1 MKKNIGFARRFTSY
15 LLGIIMVLSCTTAS
29 LPYFSSIFGLR
40 ASAENTAGSQQ
51 TADNPRIDVSFNNN
65 WDFHLGDANGAHL
78 KAFKPIASE
87 WNKVTLPHDFS
98 ISQDFTT
105 SGTEGESG
113 NKLGGTGWYR
123 KWFTVPEA
131 FNDREIILNFDGAY
145 MHTYV
150 YVNGTLVCE
159 NHYGYNSF
167 SVDITDYIAS
177 DGATANLIAV
187 KVVNDIPSS
196 RWYSGS
202 GISRD
207 VTISMLNK
215 THVAQYGARVLTPD
229 VQSGKGTAQAEIT
242 VRNDSYSQIKAYVKA
257 EILDSDGNAVSPVV
271 TSDRITIDS
280 NSETAVTLSP
290 KADSFK
296 LWSVGDPNL
305 YTLRVIVSSDEQGT
319 KILDDYKVKFGYRYI
334 NWDSDTGFSINGV
347 NTKIK
352 GACMHNDQ
360 GALGAVQEYD
370 AIYRQIKILKEYGF
384 NAVRTSH
391 NVSSSVLLDICDEL
405 GMLVMEEFFDGWS
418 RSKNSN
424 SKDFST
430 YFDRAISSDNKIL
443 GASAGDKWYKFVTES
458 TVKRDRN
465 RPSIII
471 WSAGNELNQ
480 MAGGYNNTTDVVYA
494 QAIKEAVSA
503 LDSRPLTEGNNN
515 KSILGVDAYMDVL
528 GGNYYPA
535 IWAKTITTDK
545 PIVLTESSSALTSR
559 GFYKS
564 LGKSGYELSAYDTYA
579 PSWGDSAEANLYYT
593 SAFDR
598 VSGEFIWTGFDYIG
612 EPTPWNNQTSA
623 NANGSPIS
631 SFFGVID
638 TAGFAKDNAYLYK
651 SIWDSG
657 EHTLNLLPGTWDSSK
672 LSSTTA
678 VPVAVYTDAGYVELY
693 MNDTLIGHA
702 QSETVTTGAGYTYRK
717 WTTYSDNSN
726 CTAADF
732 TNSSGNGAAAPDAM
746 YPQFKVK
753 WQSGTLSVKAWTDS
767 TKSTEITDS
776 AKGTKIAYS
785 SQTIGSVKA
794 EVWGTNGS
802 DSFTG
807 TADGKSYAY
816 IEYTA
821 LDTNGNFMNDYN
833 GTLTIEAKNGVK
845 IVGVDNGKQSD
856 WSRFQ
861 ESSVLTSDGKAT
873 IKMYNGRALVIVK
886 TTDTATDNGTVAA
899 SCADGTIVNGINV
912 TSVAESGDELYDE
925 FEEICPQTE
934 TVYEPT
940 IYDKFDVI
948 KENVDS
954 LSAPITSADG
964 YTYFEPTG
972 TGDGR
977 YIEDGTYII
986 YNPSP
991 NYYSN
996 QPAAM
1001 SNVSQK
1007 TGYLNSDSTVS
1018 LNSTVLTSAADNEYT
1033 FTYVSDSKYYIQDS
1047 TGKYLN
1053 IGSTNSTLSLSDT
1066 PQALNVYVYSNK
1078 RISIYSGGQFVDMY
1092 SNSTSDGRPFSTWA
1106 TTVTNANNNNK
1117 FSLYKKPSSSE
1128 PASEGRT
1135 ALYNAL
1141 KYGAQHNPVL
1151 YSFTSAKAF
1160 IEAMESGLNVY
1171 NDENSTEA
1179 QLVAAAKA
1187 INDAIAG
1194 LGTEIRK
1201 LPATLYKYGYSN
1213 AGSAQNYSAGGSYM
1227 NKIAYSQMKKR
1238 ILADNEIMDQIKN
1251 IIGYDDTSWADGYA
1265 DTALE
1270 QAVNAYA
1277 KIYNLAFTSDVVCGG
1292 NRIQEVKSTAGYT
1305 DIGGNNIFPTMW
1317 NNWDKTGTMGST
1329 DNNRDEGASVM
1340 GLFSPTLSNT
1350 GIPES
1355 HAEYPNALPY
1365 INKSSASNG
1374 INSNLTLNVNT
1385 DSSNTKTVTLVPL
1398 TGISVNVPDFFT
1410 QEDVGTDTAD
1420 TYAKYHWATEFP
1432 FVITTN
1438 RYGVNTYDYDSSD
1451 TTRLFRAKYDDETHT
1466 AVSNLVNVENYSIVR
1481 AAKGNGTGF
1490 FPFNYQ
1496 MSDSELNENG
1506 DYIGTASSFSSENAI
1521 YHFGM
1526 TFNTEFNIP
1535 RGGVYSGNT
1544 PINFNFS
1551 GDDDVLVYVDN
1562 TLVLDNGGL
1571 HGARSCSIDFTNK
1584 AITYQFA
1591 WSAETNTLLNSADD
1605 VETVT
1610 YTYQPDGDYSKYD
1623 YTDADGNTHSISAD
1637 IKSALAKLNAISGDG
1652 STHRLGFFYLERGS
1666 TDSNCKIQFNLQ
1678 QTSTNV
1684 RLVDQT
1690 LVADYGHPVNYNI
1703 TENNVISE
1711 AAVNAG
1717 AKFDYIG
1724 VTKANLDVDN
1734 ITDFAN
1740 GSLPEGSTH
1749 FADKNTDYSVSGL
1762 KYGSG
1767 TVNAKGDI
1775 TYSLS
1780 DMNFTGADSY
1790 YVAAKVIGD
1799 PTFSLTSEYIQ
1810 YEKVRFIPASTIYF
1824 EDNALNSTAISY
1836 KGNWTTAG
1844 NEIAGIKQ
1852 AADLM
1857 EDKSA
1862 NAYGYDPFYADKVYS
1877 RVYYDSDGNVTSDVT
1892 STPAY
1897 YTSAGDGSYSA
1908 VPTYYNTKGKVTS
1921 DVYYKYAIGGG
1932 YTSTKTYYD
1941 NDGNIVYSND
1951 SSNSLAPAY
1960 AYAYAYDWFETNV
1973 NNTYSAGSAH
1983 KVTVS
1988 AADNPRKGGTWPT
2001 AEFTFTGTG
2010 FDVISLTDSTTGL
2023 IKVEVKS
2030 ADGTFSQS
2038 YAVDTYY
2045 GYSYGRV
2052 YADKD
2057 GNATLVSEG
2066 NTPLYW
2072 SAKNDGSVSTTVAY
2086 YDSDGKVTNENT
2098 GNIAYCET
2106 WLAVS
2111 DSESLYQIPVI
2122 KILGLDYN
2130 KYNVTIT
2137 PMYSSAF
2144 NHRADGVKSYD
2155 FYLDA
2160 IRIYDPALNDSSIN
2174 LFYKYDGEGYPEYM
2188 ELKDL
2193 LLDAGKL
2200 TSDPSKDTQG
2210 VVFIDGI
2217 RNADSRTDMSKYK
2230 NAGPNNELYLMG
2242 GSAEDESG
2250 TVVTNGQA
2258 VAFSIWATEIPQ
2270 DIQIAAKS
2278 AKGNPILKIYTVS
2291 SDNEVNSAQ
2300 TNINSASDVY
2310 YSFNK
2315 MLPQGGKLTWTRV
2328 KGADGNYYYKTGTI
2342 ILQNASLSENDIL
2355 SLTNLKWTF
2364 DTNSGMGQFEL
2375 SVDDASGAVV
2385 SDSVSKKSV
2394 SPVLLSANYNTR
2406 SVAFSAAKVA
2416 QLDMSVIDGS
2426 LSVQRDKVY
2435 PGYKAEFSLDTYTS
2449 VEKIKITDSLG
2460 NEVEADASYTDS
2472 KSDSDEIIRHWNVSF
2487 IVKVPGE
2494 HKYYVS
2500 GTDKDGYTT
2509 DFGSVTVTY
2518 NVVEKPA
2525 VKQLLDNIIELF
2537 KRIINFFSKL
2547 FSGFYTSLGG

>member
-1 MKKNIGFARRFTSY
+1 MRKEHFTVRRQIS
-15 LLGIIMVLSCTTAS
+15 VLICILMILACMTAS
-29 LPYFSSIFGLR
+29 APYFSSLLAVR
-40 ASAENTAGSQQ
+40 ASADNSNTSQQ

-65 WDFHLGDANGAHL
+65 WDFHLGDDDGAYM
-78 KAFKPIASE
+78 KAYSADSSE
-87 WNKVTLPHDFS
+87 WTKVTLPHDFS

-105 SGTEGESG
+105 AGTEGESG

-131 FNDREIILNFDGAY
+131 FNDRELILNFDGAY

-150 YVNGTLVCE
+150 YVNGTIVCE

-167 SVDITDYIAS
+167 SVDITDYIAA
-177 DGATANLIAV
+177 DGVTANLIAV
-187 KVVNDIPSS
+187 KVVNNLPSS

-207 VTISMLNK
+207 VTLSVLDK
-215 THVAQYGARVLTPD
+215 THVAQYGARVQTPG
-229 VQSGKGTAQAEIT
+229 VQNGKGTAQTDIT
-242 VRNDSYSQIKAYVKA
+242 VRNDSYSESKVYVKA
-257 EILDSDGNAVSPVV
+257 EILDSDGNKVSDTV
-271 TSDRITIDS
+271 TSDRITIAS
-280 NSETAVTLSP
+280 GGEGTVTLSP
-290 KADSFK
+290 AADGFK
-296 LWSVGDPNL
+296 LWSVDDPNL
-305 YTLRVIVSSDEQGT
+305 YTMHITVSSDEQGT
-319 KILDDYKVKFGYRYI
+319 KILDDYSVKFGYRYI
-334 NWDSDTGFSINGV
+334 NWDADSGFSINGV
-347 NTKIK
+347 TTKIK

-370 AIYRQIKILKEYGF
+370 AIYRQIKILKDYGF

-391 NVSSSVLLDICDEL
+391 NVGSSVLLDICDEL

-424 SKDFST
+424 SNDFSA
-430 YFDRAISSDNKIL
+430 YFDKTITSDNKIL
-443 GASAGDKWYKFVTES
+443 GASAGDKWYKFVAES

-480 MAGGYNNTTDVVYA
+480 MSGGYNNSTDTVFA

-503 LDSRPLTEGNNN
+503 LDARPLTEGNNN

-535 IWAKTITTDK
+535 VWAQSITTDK
-545 PIVLTESSSALTSR
+545 PIVLTETSSASSSR

-564 LGKSGYELSAYDTYA
+564 TGRTNYELTAYDTFA

-593 SAFDR
+593 SAYDR
-598 VSGEFIWTGFDYIG
+598 ISGEFIWTGFDYIG

-623 NANGSPIS
+623 NAKGMPIS

-638 TAGFAKDNAYLYK
+638 TAGFAKDEAYLYK
-651 SIWDSG
+651 SVWDEN
-657 EHTLNLLPGTWDSSK
+657 EHTLNLLPGTWNSSK
-672 LSSTTA
+672 LSSTSA

-702 QSETVTTGAGYTYRK
+702 QSETVTTDAGYTYKK
-717 WTTYSDNSN
+717 WTTYSDDSN
-726 CTAADF
+726 CTAEDF

-767 TKSTEITDS
+767 AKSTEITDS
-776 AKGTKIAYS
+776 AKGTKTVYS
-785 SQTIGSVKA
+785 SQSIGSVKA
-794 EVWGTNGS
+794 EVWGTDGS

-807 TADGKSYAY
+807 TADSKSYAY

-821 LDTNGNFMNDYN
+821 LDANGSFMNDYN
-833 GTLTIEAKNGVK
+833 GTLTIEAKNGVE

-861 ESSVLTSDGKAT
+861 ESSVFTSDGKAT
-873 IKMYNGRALVIVK
+873 VQMYNGRALVIVK
-886 TTDTATDNGTVAA
+886 TTDAVTDNGAVVA
-899 SCADGTIVNGINV
+899 SCADGTSVNGINV

-925 FEEICPQTE
+925 FEEVCPQTQI
-934 TVYEPT
+934 VYEPT
-940 IYDKFDVI
+940 IYDRFDVV
-948 KENVDS
+948 KEKVDS
-954 LSAPITSADG
+954 LTISSTSDG

-972 TGDGR
+972 TGEGQ

-991 NYYSN
+991 NYNSN
-996 QPAAM
+996 QPAAIT
-1001 SNVSQK
+1001 NVSQK

-1018 LNSTVLTSAADNEYT
+1018 LDGTVLSSGDENEYT
-1033 FTYVSDSKYYIQDS
+1033 FTYVSDSQYYIQDS
-1047 TGKYLN
+1047 AGKYLN
-1053 IGSTNSTLSLSDT
+1053 IGTSNSTLSLSDT
-1066 PQALNVYVYSNK
+1066 PQALNIYVHSNK

-1092 SNSTSDGRPFSTWA
+1092 SNSTGDGRPFSTWA
-1106 TTVTNANNNNK
+1106 TTITKANNNNK
-1117 FSLYKKPSSSE
+1117 FNLYKKSDSTE
-1128 PASEGRT
+1128 PVSEGRT

-1141 KYGAQHNPVL
+1141 KSGSQHDPVS
-1151 YSFTSAKAF
+1151 YSFVSARTF
-1160 IEAMESGLNVY
+1160 IEAMENGLNIY
-1171 NDENSTEA
+1171 NDENATEA
-1179 QLVAAAKA
+1179 ELAAAAKTITDS
-1187 INDAIAG
+1187 ING

-1213 AGSAQNYSAGGSYM
+1213 ANSSQNYSAGGSYM
-1227 NKIAYSQMKKR
+1227 NLISYQQMKDR
-1238 ILADNEIMDQIKN
+1238 ILNDNEILDQIKD
-1251 IIGYDDTSWADGYA
+1251 IIGYDDSSWADGYA

-1270 QAVNAYA
+1270 QAVNMYA
-1277 KIYNLAFTSDVVCGG
+1277 KIYNLSFTSFVVRDG
-1292 NRIQEVKSTAGYT
+1292 NEIRETKTATGNTELNGYR
-1305 DIGGNNIFPTMW
+1305 FVPAMW
-1317 NNWDKTGTMGST
+1317 NNWDKAGTIGST
-1329 DNNRDEGASVM
+1329 DNNRNEGASIM

-1350 GIPES
+1350 GVPET
-1355 HAEYPNALPY
+1355 HADYMNELPY
-1365 INKSSASNG
+1365 INKSSASYG
-1374 INSNLTLNVNT
+1374 VNSNLTLEVNT
-1385 DSSNTKTVTLVPL
+1385 DSENTKTVTLVPL
-1398 TGISVNVPDFFT
+1398 SDISVNVPDFFT
-1410 QEDVGTDTAD
+1410 SEDIGTDTAD
-1420 TYAKYHWATEFP
+1420 TYAKYHWSTEFP

-1438 RYGVNTYDYDSSD
+1438 RYGVNTYDYDSAD
-1451 TTRLFRAKYDDETHT
+1451 TTRLFRANYDDENHT
-1466 AVSNLVNVENYSIVR
+1466 AVSELVDVNNFSIIR
-1481 AAKGNGTGF
+1481 SNKGNGTGF

-1496 MSDSELNENG
+1496 ISDSELDSDGN
-1506 DYIGTASSFSSENAI
+1506 YTGTQTSFTGQKAI

-1526 TFNTEFNIP
+1526 SFNTEFNIP
-1535 RGGVYSGNT
+1535 KGGVYAGNT
-1544 PINFNFS
+1544 PIKFNFS
-1551 GDDDVLVYVDN
+1551 GDDDVLVYIDN

-1571 HGARSCSIDFTNK
+1571 HGPRSCSIDFTGK
-1584 AITYQFA
+1584 SITYQFA
-1591 WSAETNTLLNSADD
+1591 WSSETNMLLNAGNNI
-1605 VETVT
+1605 ETVT
-1610 YTYQPDGDYSKYD
+1610 YTYQPDGDYSEYD

-1684 RLVDQT
+1684 KLVDQT
-1690 LVADYGHPVNYNI
+1690 YVADYGHPISCNI
-1703 TENNVISE
+1703 TDNNVITE

-1717 AKFDYIG
+1717 ATFDYIG
-1724 VTKANLDVDN
+1724 ATQANKEVDN
-1734 ITDFAN
+1734 ITDFIT
-1740 GSLPEGSTH
+1740 GVLPSGSTT
-1749 FADKNTDYSVSGL
+1749 FDDRNKDYAVNGF

-1767 TVNAKGDI
+1767 TVNSRGGV
-1775 TYSLS
+1775 TYTLS

-1799 PTFSLTSEYIQ
+1799 PTFSSNSEYIQ

-1824 EDNALNSTAISY
+1824 EDNALNSTAITY
-1836 KGNWTTAG
+1836 KGNWTVEG
-1844 NEIAGIKQ
+1844 NEISGIKQ

-1857 EDKSA
+1857 GDKSA
-1862 NAYGYDPFYADKVYS
+1862 NAYGYDPFYADKTYS

-1897 YTSAGDGSYSA
+1897 YTAAGDGSYSA
-1908 VPTYYNTKGKVTS
+1908 AKTYYNAKGKITS

-1932 YTSTKTYYD
+1932 YTSGKTYYD
-1941 NDGNIVYSND
+1941 NDGNIVFSND
-1951 SSNSLAPAY
+1951 TSGSLTPAY

-1988 AADNPRKGGTWPT
+1988 ASDNPRKGGTWPT

-2023 IKVEVKS
+2023 IKVDVKS
-2030 ADGTFSQS
+2030 TDGTFSQS

-2057 GNATLVSEG
+2057 GKATLESEG

-2072 SAKNDGSVSTTVAY
+2072 SAKNDGSVSEKIAY
-2086 YDSDGKVTNENT
+2086 YDDNGKVTTDNT

-2137 PMYSSAF
+2137 PMYSTAF
-2144 NHRADGVKSYD
+2144 NHRADGVQSYD

-2160 IRIYDPALNDSSIN
+2160 VRIYDPALNDSSIN
-2174 LFYKYDGEGYPEYM
+2174 LFYTYDGEGYPEYM

-2200 TSDPSKDTQG
+2200 TDDPDTDTCG
-2210 VVFIDGI
+2210 IVFIDGI
-2217 RNADSRTDMSKYK
+2217 RNADVRSDMTKYK
-2230 NAGPNNELYLMG
+2230 DAGPNNELYLMG

-2250 TVVTNGQA
+2250 TVVANGQA
-2258 VAFSIWATEIPQ
+2258 AAFSILATEIPQ

-2291 SDNEVNSAQ
+2291 SNNEVNSAQ
-2300 TNINSASDVY
+2300 ANVNSASDVY

-2342 ILQNASLSENDIL
+2342 ILQNASLDENDIL
-2355 SLTNLKWTF
+2355 SLTNIKWTF
-2364 DTNSGMGQFEL
+2364 ESDLGKAQHEFEL
-2375 SVDDASGAVV
+2375 ADASGAI
-2385 SDSVSKKSV
+2385 SANSQSETKS
-2394 SPVLLSANYNTR
+2394 SPVLLAANSHTR
-2406 SVAFSAAKVA
+2406 MTASSAAKVA

-2426 LSVQRDKVY
+2426 LSVQSDKVY

-2460 NEVEADASYTDS
+2460 NEVEADTSYTDS
-2472 KSDSDEIIRHWNVSF
+2472 ESDSGEIIRHWNVSF
-2487 IVKVPGE
+2487 TVNVPGK
-2494 HKYYVS
+2494 HKFYVS

-2518 NVVEKPA
+2518 SVVEKPA
-2525 VKQLLDNIIELF
+2525 VKQLLDSIIELF
-2537 KRIINFFSKL
+2537 KRIIDFFSKL
-2547 FSGFYTSLGG
+2547 FSGFYTA

>member
-1 MKKNIGFARRFTSY
+1 M
-15 LLGIIMVLSCTTAS
+15 LLGLLMILSCVTAS
-29 LPYFSSIFGLR
+29 APYFSSLLAVH
-40 ASAENTAGSQQ
+40 ASADNSNTSQT

-65 WDFHLGDANGAHL
+65 WDFHLGDVNGAYM
-78 KAFKPIASE
+78 KAYKADSDE
-87 WNKVTLPHDFS
+87 WSKVTLPHDFS

-131 FNDREIILNFDGAY
+131 FNDRELILNFDGAY

-167 SVDITDYIAS
+167 SVDITDYIAA
-177 DGATANLIAV
+177 DGETANLVAV
-187 KVVNDIPSS
+187 KVVNELPSS

-215 THVAQYGARVLTPD
+215 THVAQYGARVLTPG

-242 VRNDSYSQIKAYVKA
+242 VRNDSYAETKAYVKA
-257 EILDSDGNAVSPVV
+257 EILDSDGNKVSDIV
-271 TSDRITIDS
+271 TSDRITIASDS
-280 NSETAVTLSP
+280 EETVTLSP
-290 KADSFK
+290 KANSFK
-296 LWSVGDPNL
+296 LWSVDDPNL

-347 NTKIK
+347 KTKIK

-370 AIYRQIKILKEYGF
+370 AIYRQVKILKEYGF
-384 NAVRTSH
+384 NAIRTSH
-391 NVSSSVLLDICDEL
+391 NVSSSVLLDVCDEL

-430 YFDRAISSDNKIL
+430 HFNTAITSENKII
-443 GASAGDKWYKFVTES
+443 GASAGDKWYKFVAES

-480 MAGGYNNTTDVVYA
+480 MSGGYNNSTDTA
-494 QAIKEAVSA
+494 FAKAIKEAVSA

-535 IWAKTITTDK
+535 VWAKTITTDK
-545 PIVLTESSSALTSR
+545 PIVLTETSSALTSR

-564 LGKSGYELSAYDTYA
+564 MGQTNYELTSYDSYSTN
-579 PSWGDSAEANLYYT
+579 WGDSAEANLYYT

-623 NANGSPIS
+623 NANGVPIS

-638 TAGFAKDNAYLYK
+638 TAGFAKDEAYLYK
-651 SIWDSG
+651 SAWDDS
-657 EHTLNLLPGTWDSSK
+657 EHTLNLLPGTWNSSK
-672 LSSTTA
+672 LSSTSA

-702 QSETVTTGAGYTYRK
+702 QSETVTTDAGFTYKK

-726 CTAADF
+726 CTAEDF
-732 TNSSGNGAAAPDAM
+732 TNSSGNGAAAPDAL

-767 TKSTEITDS
+767 SKSTELTGS
-776 AKGTKIAYS
+776 AKGTKTVYS
-785 SQTIGSVKA
+785 SQSIGSVKA
-794 EVWGTNGS
+794 EVWGTDGS

-807 TADGKSYAY
+807 TADSKSYAY

-833 GTLTIEAKNGVK
+833 GTLTVEAKNGVE
-845 IVGVDNGKQSD
+845 IVGVDNGRQSD
-856 WSRFQ
+856 RSRFQ
-861 ESSVLTSDGKAT
+861 ESSVFASDGKAT
-873 IKMYNGRALVIVK
+873 VQMYNGRALVIVK
-886 TTDTATDNGTVAA
+886 TTDKVTNNGAVVA
-899 SCADGTIVNGINV
+899 SLSDGTSVNGINV
-912 TSVAESGDELYDE
+912 TAVAESGDELYDE
-925 FEEICPQTE
+925 FEEVCPQTQI
-934 TVYEPT
+934 VYEPT

-954 LSAPITSADG
+954 LSAPGTASDE
-964 YTYFEPTG
+964 YTYFEPAG
-972 TGDGR
+972 TGEGQ

-1001 SNVSQK
+1001 SNISQK

-1018 LNSTVLTSAADNEYT
+1018 LNGTVLTSGADNEYS

-1053 IGSTNSTLSLSDT
+1053 IGSSNSTLSLSDT
-1066 PQALNVYVYSNK
+1066 PQALNVYVHSNK
-1078 RISIYSGGQFVDMY
+1078 RISIYSGSQFVDMY
-1092 SNSTSDGRPFSTWA
+1092 SNSTGDGRPFSTWA

-1117 FSLYKKPSSSE
+1117 FSLYKKTASTE
-1128 PASEGRT
+1128 TASEGRT

-1141 KYGAQHNPVL
+1141 KAGAQHDPVS
-1151 YSFTSAKAF
+1151 YSFSSAKTF
-1160 IEAMESGLNVY
+1160 IEAMDKGLGVY
-1171 NDENSTEA
+1171 NNENSTEA
-1179 QLVAAAKA
+1179 ELIAAAKA

-1201 LPATLYKYGYSN
+1201 LPANIFKYGYSN
-1213 AGSAQNYSAGGSYM
+1213 ANSSQNYSAGGSYM
-1227 NKIAYSQMKKR
+1227 NEIAYNQMKTR
-1238 ILADNEIMDQIKN
+1238 ILDDDELMDQIKD

-1265 DTALE
+1265 DAALD
-1270 QAVNAYA
+1270 QAVNVYA
-1277 KIYNLAFTSDVVCGG
+1277 KIYNLTFTSYVVCGG
-1292 NRIQEVKSTAGYT
+1292 NEVKENKSTVNNTDLSGYKM
-1305 DIGGNNIFPTMW
+1305 FPAMW
-1317 NNWDKTGTMGST
+1317 NNWDKAGTIGST
-1329 DNNRDEGASVM
+1329 DNNRNEGASIM

-1350 GIPES
+1350 GVPES

-1365 INKSSASNG
+1365 INKSSATFG
-1374 INSNLTLNVNT
+1374 VVYNLALNVNT

-1398 TGISVNVPDFFT
+1398 SGISVNVPDFFT
-1410 QEDVGTDTAD
+1410 QEDIVTDTAD
-1420 TYAKYHWATEFP
+1420 TYAKYHWETEFP

-1438 RYGVNTYDYDSSD
+1438 RYGVNTYDYDSAD
-1451 TTRLFRAKYDDETHT
+1451 TTRLFRAKYDDENHT
-1466 AVSNLVNVENYSIVR
+1466 AVSDLVDVDNYSIVR
-1481 AAKGNGTGF
+1481 SNKGNGTGF

-1496 MSDSELNENG
+1496 MSDSEIDENG

-1535 RGGVYSGNT
+1535 RGGVYAGNT
-1544 PINFNFS
+1544 PIKFEFS
-1551 GDDDVLVYVDN
+1551 GDDDVLVYVDD

-1584 AITYQFA
+1584 SITYQFA
-1591 WSAETNTLLNSADD
+1591 WNAETNTLLNAGDNI
-1605 VETVT
+1605 ETVT

-1623 YTDADGNTHSISAD
+1623 YTDSDGNTHSISAD
-1637 IKSALAKLNAISGDG
+1637 IKAGLEKLNRIVGDG
-1652 STHRLGFFYLERGS
+1652 YSHELRFFYLERGS
-1666 TDSNCKIQFNLQ
+1666 TDSNCKIKFNLQ
-1678 QTSTNV
+1678 QRSTNV
-1684 RLVDQT
+1684 RLTDQT
-1690 LVADYGHPVNYNI
+1690 LVVDYGHPINYNI
-1703 TENNVISE
+1703 TENNIISE

-1717 AKFDYIG
+1717 ASFDYVG
-1724 VTKANLDVDN
+1724 VTKANTGVDN
-1734 ITDFAN
+1734 ITDFM
-1740 GSLPEGSTH
+1740 SETLPSGSTL
-1749 FADKNTDYSVSGL
+1749 FESKTQNYPISGF

-1767 TVNAKGDI
+1767 TVNARGDV
-1775 TYSLS
+1775 TYALS
-1780 DMNFTGADSY
+1780 DMNFTGSDSY
-1790 YVAAKVIGD
+1790 YVAAKVTGD
-1799 PTFSLTSEYIQ
+1799 PTFSTNSEYIQ
-1810 YEKVRFIPASTIYF
+1810 YEKVTFIPATTIYF
-1824 EDNALNSTAISY
+1824 EDNALNSTAITY
-1836 KGNWTTAG
+1836 KGNWTVEG
-1844 NEIAGIKQ
+1844 SEIDGIKQ

-1857 EDKSA
+1857 GDSLA
-1862 NAYGYDPFYADKVYS
+1862 NPYGYDPFYADKTYS
-1877 RVYYDSDGNVTSDVT
+1877 RVYYDSNGNVTRDVT

-1897 YTSAGDGSYSA
+1897 YTAAGDGSYSSS
-1908 VPTYYNTKGKVTS
+1908 PTYYNTKGNVTS

-1932 YTSTKTYYD
+1932 YTSTETYYD
-1941 NDGNIVYSND
+1941 SDGDIVYSND
-1951 SSNSLAPAY
+1951 SSNSLTPAY
-1960 AYAYAYDWFETNV
+1960 AYAYAYDWFETDV

-2023 IKVEVKS
+2023 IKVDVKS
-2030 ADGTFSQS
+2030 TDGTFSQS

-2057 GNATLVSEG
+2057 GNATLESEG

-2072 SAKNDGSVSTTVAY
+2072 SAKNDGSVSEKIAY
-2086 YDSDGKVTNENT
+2086 YDENGKVTNEDT

-2137 PMYSSAF
+2137 PMYSTAF
-2144 NHRADGVKSYD
+2144 NHRADGVQSYD

-2160 IRIYDPALNDSSIN
+2160 VRIYDPALTDSTITSR
-2174 LFYKYDGEGYPEYM
+2174 YVYDGEGYPEYM

-2200 TSDPSKDTQG
+2200 TDDPDTDTRG
-2210 VVFIDGI
+2210 IVFIDGI
-2217 RNADSRTDMSKYK
+2217 RNADVRADMSKYK
-2230 NAGPNNELYLMG
+2230 DAGPNNELYLMG

-2250 TVVTNGQA
+2250 NAVTNGQA
-2258 VAFSIWATEIPQ
+2258 AAFSIWATEIPQ

-2300 TNINSASDVY
+2300 TNVNSASDVY

-2342 ILQNASLSENDIL
+2342 ILQNASLDENDIL
-2355 SLTNLKWTF
+2355 SLTNIKWTF
-2364 DTNSGMGQFEL
+2364 ESDLGKAQHEFEL
-2375 SVDDASGAVV
+2375 ADASGAI
-2385 SDSVSKKSV
+2385 SSNSQSEKNA
-2394 SPVLLSANYNTR
+2394 SPVLLSANAHT
-2406 SVAFSAAKVA
+2406 SMTASSAAKVA

-2426 LSVQRDKVY
+2426 LSVQSDKVY

-2460 NEVEADASYTDS
+2460 NEIDADTSYTDS
-2472 KSDSDEIIRHWNVSF
+2472 KSDSGEIIRHWNVSF
-2487 IVKVPGE
+2487 TVSVPGE

-2500 GTDKDGYTT
+2500 GTDNDGYTT

-2518 NVVEKPA
+2518 KVVEKSA
-2525 VKQLLDNIIELF
+2525 VQQLLDNIIELF
-2537 KRIINFFSKL
+2537 KRIIDFFSKL
-2547 FSGFYTSLGG
+2547 FSGFHTA